1 MFNLS
6 LADIEKI
13 DFGVVTTV
21 TALVD
26 SMSNGLVPLVAQK
39 WHTFLMPFLVKCGKD
54 LLFVLLFVY
63 ANICLSIIL
72 VHLNLISKAKHCTDQ
87 FRPQLDHSDSHHCAI
102 PNLGQMAL
110 NVACSCFSGP
120 VWEWSPA
127 DGVGEAGKRES
138 RTRAAE
144 ETPPA
149 GAGWPG
155 TGHRSQQGRD
165 VQRLT
170 TFPSDPPFCTLQR
183 RLCACVMDLDEIHAR
198 PLNLCPFVFMCR
210 RAAYGLWIS

>member
-1 MFNLS
+1 M
-6 LADIEKI
+6 
-13 DFGVVTTV
+13 
-21 TALVD
+21 
-26 SMSNGLVPLVAQK
+26 
-39 WHTFLMPFLVKCGKD
+39 
-54 LLFVLLFVY
+54 
-63 ANICLSIIL
+63 
-72 VHLNLISKAKHCTDQ
+72 HCTDQ

-110 NVACSCFSGP
+110 NVACYCFSGP

-138 RTRAAE
+138 GTRAAE

-149 GAGWPG
+149 GAGRPG

-165 VQRLT
+165 DQRLT

-183 RLCACVMDLDEIHAR
+183 RLCACVMDHDKNTCKTIK
-198 PLNLCPFVFMCR
+198 PLSFCVHVQG
-210 RAAYGLWIS
+210 GLWFVNQLIHFTCTALTSQMDYIVYLKCICLCKCASTEPWTFEESYRSLQIIIFTGWEKRDRETAKKV